1 MSESNVVR
9 LQSSA
14 EAADGGALR
23 DQVRGVFD
31 ADRKVNQARL
41 AKETGVS
48 ATTISQWLG
57 GTYPGDNAAIEVKIE
72 RWVAQYHEARSTSA
86 SMPVAPSFVPTPS
99 AERVMAALG
108 YAQMAGDIA
117 VVYGGAGLGKT
128 TAIRRYASGA
138 LNCWVATMTP
148 ASASVVT
155 ALEEIAEAAGASTGA
170 AGGAAKLHRAIVR
183 KVLATGGL
191 LVIDEAQHLSV
202 AALDQIRSIH
212 DATGIGIA
220 LVGNEAVYAR
230 MTGGNRAAYLD
241 RLYSRIGKR
250 VRLTQSTGGDID
262 ALLKA
267 WSVEETEC
275 RGQLVEIARKPGG
288 LRGLTKVLRLASMHA
303 ASAQRSICCGD
314 VRSAWRELG
323 GEA

>member
-1 MSESNVVR
+1 MEQSNVVR

-14 EAADGGALR
+14 EAPDGAGLR
-23 DQVRGVFD
+23 DQVRAVFD
-31 ADRKVNQARL
+31 ADRRVTQARV
-41 AKETGVS
+41 AKETGLS

-57 GTYPGDNAAIEVKIE
+57 GTYPGDNAAVEAKVS
-72 RWVAQYHEARSTSA
+72 RWVSQYQDARATQTG
-86 SMPVAPSFVPTPS
+86 MPQAPSYVSTPS
-99 AERVMAALG
+99 AERVIAALG

-128 TAIRRYASGA
+128 TAIRRYAGAA

-155 ALEEIAEAAGASTGA
+155 ALEEIAEAVGASA
-170 AGGAAKLHRAIVR
+170 ASGGAAKLHRGIAR
-183 KVLATGGL
+183 KVAGTGGL

-250 VRLTQSTGGDID
+250 VRLTQSTQGDVE
-262 ALLKA
+262 ALLRA
-267 WSVEETEC
+267 WSIDEAEC

-303 ASAQRSICCGD
+303 ASGQRGICCGD
-314 VRSAWRELG
+314 VRAAWRELG

>member
-1 MSESNVVR
+1 MEQSNVVR
-9 LQSSA
+9 LQSTA
-14 EAADGGALR
+14 EAPDGAGLR
-23 DQVRGVFD
+23 DQVRAVFD
-31 ADRKVNQARL
+31 ADRRVTQARL
-41 AKETGVS
+41 AKETGLS

-57 GTYPGDNAAIEVKIE
+57 GSYPGDNAAVEIKVQ
-72 RWVAQYHEARSTSA
+72 RWVSQYQDARAAQTG
-86 SMPVAPSFVPTPS
+86 MPQAPSYVSTPS
-99 AERVMAALG
+99 AERVIAALG

-128 TAIRRYASGA
+128 TAIRRYASAA

-155 ALEEIAEAAGASTGA
+155 AMEEIAEAVGANA
-170 AGGAAKLHRAIVR
+170 ASGGAAKLHRGITR
-183 KVLATGGL
+183 KVTATGGL

-250 VRLTQSTGGDID
+250 VRLTQSTQGDVE
-262 ALLKA
+262 ALLRA
-267 WSVEETEC
+267 WSIDEAEC
-275 RGQLVEIARKPGG
+275 RAQLVEIARKPGG

-303 ASAQRSICCGD
+303 ASAQRAICCSD
-314 VRSAWRELG
+314 VRAAWRELG